1 MPDLAPGIHR
11 QRLVIEGLTQ
21 QSMTAMMLKNYLAQL
36 AVELDMVALTDPVLH
51 RSETY
56 GWAGWMHWET
66 SGCHVY
72 AWDDEGFFSVDIY
85 TCKVFRNEDA
95 VAFTKAAFEADT
107 IVQHRR
113 SSRSRP
119 DLPAP
124 RSLGDPRGGTRVAAI
139 PRGRPTRG
147 RRVQR
152 LVRQLCSRS

>member
-1 MPDLAPGIHR
+1 MNNSAATLASAAPASPPPSVSGQTAHGQPMPDLAPGIHR

-72 AWDDEGFFSVDIY
+72 ALYDKGSFSVEIY

-107 IVQHRR
+107 IVH
-113 SSRSRP
+113 
-119 DLPAP
+119 
-124 RSLGDPRGGTRVAAI
+124 RSL
-139 PRGRPTRG
+139 
-147 RRVQR
+147 
-152 LVRQLCSRS
+152 